1 VVFLDVQVDLT
12 VESPFLLFVVLA
24 AHVNESLDIAEDWGG
39 NCSFTSGLPLFLGW
53 LSFVSTGGIHSPVLL
68 FEDLA
73 FS

>member
-1 VVFLDVQVDLT
+1 MFLVYFIPKILLENKKLT
-12 VESPFLLFVVLA
+12 Y
-24 AHVNESLDIAEDWGG
+24 VNESLDIAEDWGG